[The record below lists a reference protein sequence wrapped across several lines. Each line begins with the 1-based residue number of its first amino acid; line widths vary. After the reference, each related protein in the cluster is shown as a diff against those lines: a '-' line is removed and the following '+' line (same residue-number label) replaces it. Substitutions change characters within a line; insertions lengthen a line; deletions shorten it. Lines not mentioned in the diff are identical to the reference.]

1 MRMLYVEDSDAE
13 RIIMKL
19 MLEKL
24 GYEPTIATNGREALD
39 RQYESGFQLILTD
52 NSMPE
57 MSGEEVCQQIRSH
70 SAYGNPYIIMLTSN
84 TGNASLIRSMD
95 AGADDYLNKPCVSE
109 ELRVRLAA
117 GCRIV
122 NMWNEMSRQNNKLED
137 VMTRLK
143 DKQKDT
149 DRELALAEQL
159 INQQMPKDMSLSADF
174 SAAVGFKMAQR
185 IGGDTFGFDSLTPSR
200 HFFYQ
205 LDVMGHGVA
214 SALLSFS
221 LTNVIRQELN
231 RMALTT
237 NQWPMLDQL
246 ANTLNKK
253 FPCEQFADHYFTL
266 FLGLIDEESS
276 QLKFCIAGHPSP
288 IIINNQGKPHPIPG
302 GSFPVGLFDFADFK
316 TQSLTIDPGAVILV
330 SSDGLFD
337 AISQNDTKRGQ
348 QIITDM
354 VIKHQKLDAK
364 KIRDEIRLLLKEHSY
379 GEQEDDISM
388 IVIKR
393 EDSTPELNRPL
404 ILEFEPNPQALE
416 DATQQIRLALDQNQV
431 DDMTQMRLT
440 ASLCEMVNNTI
451 QHGCF
456 PKGCEKPLIK
466 LELIQKN
473 TEILVTISD
482 DTGPMQHVCPPKPIV
497 LNQESGRGIHIVL
510 EWTDF
515 IVYKRLNNRN
525 IWELSFCTG

>member
-1 MRMLYVEDSDAE
+1 MRMLYVEDSDSE

-24 GYEPTIATNGREALD
+24 GYEPTIATNGKEALD
-39 RQYESGFQLILTD
+39 LQRENGFQLILTD

-57 MSGEEVCQQIRSH
+57 TSGEEVCQQIRSN
-70 SAYGNPYIIMLTSN
+70 SAYGNPYIIILTSN
-84 TGNASLIRSMD
+84 TGNSSLIRSMD
-95 AGADDYLNKPCVSE
+95 AGADDYLNKPCMLE
-109 ELRVRLAA
+109 ELRVRLKA

-122 NMWNEMSRQNNKLED
+122 DMWNDLSCQNNQLKD
-137 VMTRLK
+137 MMTRIK
-143 DKQKDT
+143 DKEKDT
-149 DRELALAEQL
+149 DKELALAEQL
-159 INQQMPKDMSLSADF
+159 IRQQLPKDMSLSADF
-174 SAAVGFKMAQR
+174 NAAVDFKMAQR
-185 IGGDTFGFDSLTPSR
+185 LGGDTFGFSSLTPSR

-221 LTNVIRQELN
+221 LANVIHQELE
-231 RMALTT
+231 RMALKT
-237 NQWPMLDQL
+237 NQWPVLDQL
-246 ANTLNKK
+246 VNTLNKK

-266 FLGLIDEESS
+266 FIGLIDEESS
-276 QLKFCIAGHPSP
+276 QLKFCMAGHPSP
-288 IIINNQGKPHPIPG
+288 IIINSKGKPHPVPS
-302 GSFPVGLFDFADFK
+302 GSFPVGLFDFADFT
-316 TQSLTIDPGAVILV
+316 TQSLTIDPGTVILV

-337 AISQNDTKRGQ
+337 TISKNETKRGH

-364 KIRDEIRLLLKEHSY
+364 KIRDEARLLLNEHSD
-379 GEQEDDISM
+379 GEQEDDISL

-393 EDSTPELNRPL
+393 EDNTPELNRPF

-440 ASLCEMVNNTI
+440 ASLCEMVSNTI

-482 DTGPMQHVCPPKPIV
+482 DTGPMQHICPPKPIV
-497 LNQESGRGIHIVL
+497 LHQESGRGIHIVL